1 MYFTQTVPIRWEI
14 RFMKGNKHE
23 NRIDTKI
30 PFFLHYQLTYWWC
43 GHWSSAPGCTLEC
56 FCSKT
61 ECDSKKTVIAISN
74 FNWNSDK
81 QRCSVNHARTW
92 FAELPNGLIP
102 KKGHSHNAKIL
113 AANYCAR
120 IAQKVS
126 GYSVYNGREWQL
138 CSPLLFSVRRFV
150 LLFLSVNEY
159 NKLKYFCAHRTRG
172 ASRYCL
178 RSFSACPMQPTN
190 SIFCCWY
197 CLYALVAVVVVSI
210 QCSAKPIMLKE
221 TGKWHLQKMSGSWR
235 RWDANRMNLI
245 RIERE
250 CIVYGHCH

>member
-1 MYFTQTVPIRWEI
+1 
-14 RFMKGNKHE
+14 MKGNKHE

-30 PFFLHYQLTYWWC
+30 PFFFALSTNILMMWSLVERAWLHAWVLLFENRMRQQ
-43 GHWSSAPGCTLEC
+43 
-56 FCSKT
+56 
-61 ECDSKKTVIAISN
+61 KTVIANSD